1 MRPRIGLAI
10 TAFGLAAL
18 TACSSPAQQ
27 PSTAAP
33 AAGERTLTVYSG
45 RDEELVGP
53 LLERFEQESGIRV
66 EARYGSTNEMA
77 AQIQEEGEQTP
88 AQVFL
93 AQDAG
98 ALGLLSAAGRFAPLP
113 AEVTG
118 AVPAEYTSQDGSWVG
133 LTGRARVVAYDSQTV
148 PAAEAPGDIRT
159 LTDPKWRG
167 QVAIA
172 PTNAGFQAH
181 ITAMRVTEGEDAT
194 RAWLEGLRANDVQIH
209 QSNGAIL
216 EAVNAGAAK
225 IGLINHYYWTRAEGD
240 PTAQRAQLKYG
251 DPGSISALVNVSG
264 AGILTGAAASAEAQE
279 LVRYLV
285 SPAAQAYFGEETT
298 EYPLVAGAPQPAGA
312 PALAQLGGPEL
323 NLSDLASLE
332 QTVALIQSVGLI

>member
-10 TAFGLAAL
+10 AAFGLAAL

-33 AAGERTLTVYSG
+33 AGERTLTVYSG

-77 AQIQEEGEQTP
+77 AQLQEEGEQTP

-93 AQDAG
+93 SQDAG
-98 ALGLLSAAGRFAPLP
+98 ALGVLANAGRFAPLP
-113 AEVTG
+113 PDVTG
-118 AVPAEYTSQDGSWVG
+118 AVPADYTSQDGSWVG

-148 PAAEAPGDIRT
+148 TAEQAPGDIRT
-159 LTDPKWRG
+159 LVEPQWRG
-167 QVAIA
+167 RVAIA
-172 PTNAGFQAH
+172 PTNASFQAH
-181 ITAMRVTEGEDAT
+181 VTALRVTEGDDAA

-216 EAVNAGAAK
+216 EAVNSGAAG

-240 PTAQRAQLKYG
+240 PTAQRAQLKFG
-251 DPGSISALVNVSG
+251 DPGSVSALVNVTG
-264 AGILTGAAASAEAQE
+264 AGILGGAAGSAEALE

-285 SPAAQAYFGEETT
+285 SPAAQTYFAEETT
-298 EYPLVAGAPQPAGA
+298 EYPLVAGAPQPTGA
-312 PALAQLGGPEL
+312 PALDQLGGPEL